1 MLVNRSELPNP
12 KQASLK
18 KHTTNSNLLPAQFPF
33 FPYLPS
39 ELNKNYML
47 DFAFFFPIKN
57 FVLCKFLLYFRVF
70 FNVTHALIVLFYS
83 RSYTL
88 QIPGFQFGLPNTKIV
103 LIHLFF
109 ILILFYDVI
118 CVNNKNFSSLS
129 FPFLPQGSPPTVS

>member
-47 DFAFFFPIKN
+47 DFAFFFPVKN

-70 FNVTHALIVLFYS
+70 F
-83 RSYTL
+83 
-88 QIPGFQFGLPNTKIV
+88 
-103 LIHLFF
+103 
-109 ILILFYDVI
+109 
-118 CVNNKNFSSLS
+118 
-129 FPFLPQGSPPTVS
+129 